1 MKNSIYIVCGILLF
15 IIAVAWGVNKF
26 IALSNAEK
34 YYNVNLFSL
43 IPSDN
48 TVIFYTENF
57 TSYEKAFSENKY
69 FQDQIINLPDR
80 ERPFLKKVSR
90 LLREDKIPSE
100 MLSNELIIS
109 FSESYPNKPLFLIRV
124 QEYEKSKTK
133 KLLDEVVF
141 PGYKPIKAKYKEA
154 TIYFYPLADGD
165 FFCCTL
171 FNGSFAGSRSRK
183 QVEKVIDHDVIKDSN
198 FAEVTVS
205 RGNDVIGSIF
215 YEKKDSLSKDSSSIY
230 WTTFDMFVEKEK
242 IGFTGFSKMPKN
254 YLVNAFRNQV
264 PVSVPTD
271 HLFPEKTICYYYI
284 GLSDYPFYLLQKGLY
299 PQDTT
304 RFFLNDSI
312 NCVSYFKRNFKQD
325 LLSLHFKDSI
335 GICRNMYCIEMKD
348 SLNAL
353 EAFRRELLPMESAS
367 THPIKWGYNRTI
379 TYFELP
385 QQGFLAMAFG
395 EEFKSEGEKEFVTFQ
410 GNTMMVS
417 DSIESILSY
426 LSEVERSSQSENRAK
441 ASVLKDFKEDCNGIL
456 WANFKD
462 APELK
467 IKEREKIKSLFKE
480 LIPLIDCQAGIQWN
494 FENNMLYENIS
505 IRPIPYP

>member
-34 YYNVNLFSL
+34 DYHVDLFSL

-48 TVIFYTENF
+48 NVIFYTENF

-100 MLSNELIIS
+100 MLSKELIIS
-109 FSESYPNKPLFLIRV
+109 FSKSDPDKPLFLMRV
-124 QEYEKSKTK
+124 QEYEKSQTK
-133 KLLDEVVF
+133 KLMDEVVF
-141 PGYKPIKAKYKEA
+141 PDYTPIKEKYKES
-154 TIYFYPLADGD
+154 TFYFYPLDDGD
-165 FFCCTL
+165 FFCCT
-171 FNGSFAGSRSRK
+171 FFKGSFAGSRSRK
-183 QVEKVIDHDVIKDSN
+183 QVERVIDLDVIKDSH
-198 FAEVTVS
+198 FAEVTAS

-215 YEKKDSLSKDSSSIY
+215 CAKQDSSTIY
-230 WTTFDMFVEKEK
+230 WATFDLFLEKEK
-242 IGFTGFSKMPKN
+242 VGFSGFSKMPN
-254 YLVNAFRNQV
+254 DYSVNAFRNQI
-264 PVSVPTD
+264 PIPVPTPGI
-271 HLFPEKTICYYYI
+271 FPEKTLCYYYM

-312 NCVSYFKRNFKQD
+312 NSVSYFKRNIKQS

-348 SLNAL
+348 SLNAFD
-353 EAFRRELLPMESAS
+353 AFRRELLPMESAS
-367 THPIKWGYNRTI
+367 THQIKWGNNRTI

-395 EEFKSEGEKEFVTFQ
+395 EEFNSEGEKEFVSFQ

-426 LSEVERSSQSENRAK
+426 LSEVERSSQSGNLAQ
-441 ASVLKDFKEDCNGIL
+441 ASVLKDFKEDSNGIL
-456 WANFKD
+456 WANFND

-467 IKEREKIKSLFKE
+467 IKEREKIKSFFE
-480 LIPLIDCQAGIQWN
+480 NLIPFIHCQAGIQWN
-494 FENNMLYENIS
+494 YENSMLYENIS
-505 IRPIPYP
+505 IRPIP

>member
-34 YYNVNLFSL
+34 YYHVDLFSL

-48 TVIFYTENF
+48 NVIFYTENF
-57 TSYEKAFSENKY
+57 TSYEKAFSDNKY

-80 ERPFLKKVSR
+80 ERPFLNKVSR

-100 MLSNELIIS
+100 MLSKELIIS
-109 FSESYPNKPLFLIRV
+109 FSKSDPDKPLFLIRV
-124 QEYEKSKTK
+124 QEYEKSQTK
-133 KLLDEVVF
+133 KLMDEVVF
-141 PGYKPIKAKYKEA
+141 PDYTPIKEKYKEA
-154 TIYFYPLADGD
+154 TFYFYPLDDGD
-165 FFCCTL
+165 FFCCT
-171 FNGSFAGSRSRK
+171 FFKGSFAGSRSRK
-183 QVEKVIDHDVIKDSN
+183 QVERVIDLDVIKDSH
-198 FAEVTVS
+198 FGEVTAS

-215 YEKKDSLSKDSSSIY
+215 CEKKDSSSIY
-230 WTTFDMFVEKEK
+230 WATFDLYLEKEK
-242 IGFTGFSKMPKN
+242 VGFSGFSKMPN
-254 YLVNAFRNQV
+254 DYLVNAFRNQT
-264 PVSVPTD
+264 PISVPTPGI
-271 HLFPEKTICYYYI
+271 FPEKTLCYYYM

-312 NCVSYFKRNFKQD
+312 NSVSYFKRNIRQS

-348 SLNAL
+348 SLNAFD
-353 EAFRRELLPMESAS
+353 AFRRELLPMENTR
-367 THPIKWGYNRTI
+367 THQIKWGNNRTI

-395 EEFKSEGEKEFVTFQ
+395 EEFKSEGEKEFVSFQ

-426 LSEVERSSQSENRAK
+426 LSEVEKSSPSGNLAQ
-441 ASVLKDFKEDCNGIL
+441 ASVLKDFKEDSNAIL
-456 WANFKD
+456 WANFKE

-467 IKEREKIKSLFKE
+467 IKEREKIKSLFE
-480 LIPLIDCQAGIQWN
+480 NLIPVIECQAGIQWN

-505 IRPIPYP
+505 IRPIP